1 MSINEVSLL
10 ELIEFIPMNDNE
22 TILMNNVDWSILNI
36 IFDKTKTSWANGSY
50 WLGGQ
55 IQMNP
60 SELISLEKISE
71 AREIGVKRFN
81 EMGGPA
87 NWAEMNSINTSRHE
101 LNLLENVV
109 ENYIN
114 IMKDRIKN
122 ELLNKTC
129 NDTANNIINFL

>member
-1 MSINEVSLL
+1 
-10 ELIEFIPMNDNE
+10 
-22 TILMNNVDWSILNI
+22 
-36 IFDKTKTSWANGSY
+36 
-50 WLGGQ
+50 
-55 IQMNP
+55 MNP

-109 ENYIN
+109 ENYSFTYSSAIYILAENWIVPPWEDGPGN
-114 IMKDRIKN
+114 ICRKQ
-122 ELLNKTC
+122 L
-129 NDTANNIINFL
+129 

>member
-1 MSINEVSLL
+1 MIEDRIQKLKKERNQRNHIEGKFGQAKNAYGLSSIKAKRSDTSQSW
-10 ELIEFIPMNDNE
+10 IGAIFFIMN
-22 TILMNNVDWSILNI
+22 
-36 IFDKTKTSWANGSY
+36 
-50 WLGGQ
+50 
-55 IQMNP
+55 
-60 SELISLEKISE
+60 LISLEKISE